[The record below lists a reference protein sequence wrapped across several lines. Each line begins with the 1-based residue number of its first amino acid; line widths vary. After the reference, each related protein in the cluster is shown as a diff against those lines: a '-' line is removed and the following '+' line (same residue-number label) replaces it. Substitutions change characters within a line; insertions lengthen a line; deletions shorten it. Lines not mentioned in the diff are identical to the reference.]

1 MRIRW
6 LRRALRDMDEIA
18 THIARDDPETAK
30 EVFRAIRSKTLALK
44 DAPAMGR
51 PGRLPGTR
59 ELVLPS
65 LPFILPYK
73 VENQEI
79 RILRVLHTRRRPI

>member
-6 LRRALRDMDEIA
+6 LRRALQDMDEIA
-18 THIARDDPETAK
+18 THIAKDDPEMAK
-30 EVFRAIRSKTLALK
+30 EVLRAIRSKTLALK

-59 ELVLPS
+59 ELVLTG
-65 LPFILPYK
+65 LPFILPYR
-73 VENQEI
+73 VENQEV
-79 RILRVLHTRRRPI
+79 RILRVLHTRRRPV